1 MRFNSLEPLPARV
14 RAAYRLGVNE
24 FNGLKRPQI
33 TFENVEPVWIKM
45 PSMKTARLLLTAA
58 LVCGAAHAADKA
70 PVNAGPYVPSPS
82 SVVAN
87 MLTLA
92 EVGAKDFV
100 IDLGSG
106 DGRIVLTAAKV
117 FGARGFGVDINEKLV
132 KEANETARQQGIADR
147 ANFTIQDLF
156 KTDIRKATVL
166 TMYLLPDTVNMLKDK
181 LLTELNPGTRVLSHD
196 YPLTGWIPEKYVQMD
211 LEDKVA
217 ISGVSTT
224 LIYLYV
230 VPAKAE
236 GAWSANLPAVLS
248 KDPVHLHLKQQITR
262 VAGSARIGGR
272 DVLLEEAKLRGDRFS
287 FKLALEGRTYDFTGT
302 VKGNAIEGTV
312 DGGGLKAV
320 AWSAAQAK

>member
-1 MRFNSLEPLPARV
+1 MNLRV
-14 RAAYRLGVNE
+14 ILASAFIV
-24 FNGLKRPQI
+24 F
-33 TFENVEPVWIKM
+33 
-45 PSMKTARLLLTAA
+45 
-58 LVCGAAHAADKA
+58 AAHAQDKA

-82 SVVAN
+82 SVVSD

-92 EVGAKDFV
+92 AVGPKDFV

-132 KEANETARQQGIADR
+132 REANEAAQLQGVADR

-156 KTDIRKATVL
+156 KTDISKATVV
-166 TMYLLPDTVNMLKDK
+166 TMYLLPNTVNMLKDK
-181 LLTELNPGTRVLSHD
+181 LLNELSPGTRILSHD
-196 YPLTGWIPEKYVQMD
+196 YPLSGWLPEQYRQFD

-236 GAWSANLPAVLS
+236 GAWNARLPANLSKEPVRLS
-248 KDPVHLHLKQQITR
+248 LRQQITR
-262 VAGSARIGGR
+262 ISGSARVGGK
-272 DVLLEEAKLRGDRFS
+272 DLPLEEARMRGERLT
-287 FKLALEGRTYDFTGT
+287 FKLALGGKSYDFTGM
-302 VKGNAIEGTV
+302 VKGQSIEGSV
-312 DGGGLKAV
+312 EGGGTKA
-320 AWSAAQAK
+320 AWSAAK